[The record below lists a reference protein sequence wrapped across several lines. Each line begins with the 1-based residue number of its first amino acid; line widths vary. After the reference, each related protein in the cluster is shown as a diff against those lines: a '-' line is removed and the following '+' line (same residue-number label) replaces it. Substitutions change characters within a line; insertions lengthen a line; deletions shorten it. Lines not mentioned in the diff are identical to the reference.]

1 MYRHYQGNS
10 GFSRRVE
17 EKPKSQPQYR
27 GRTLAP
33 LPEQSRPAKG
43 AAPPPDK
50 GEQIPKKPS
59 PEPRKANQT
68 APPSPLSGLSGE
80 LGKLFGKLGSLSLE
94 TEDLLLIGVLYLMY
108 RESGD
113 KELLIMIGA
122 LLFL

>member
-1 MYRHYQGNS
+1 MYRRYEGNS
-10 GFSRRVE
+10 GRSVRVE
-17 EKPKSQPQYR
+17 EPER
-27 GRTLAP
+27 GRFQGKMLAP
-33 LPEQSRPAKG
+33 LPQKSTAAPAKEQPKPHK
-43 AAPPPDK
+43 APY
-50 GEQIPKKPS
+50 E
-59 PEPRKANQT
+59 

-94 TEDLLLIGVLYLMY
+94 TEDLLLIAVLYLMY

>member
-10 GFSRRVE
+10 GKSRRVE
-17 EKPKSQPQYR
+17 EPEKSRGQFH

-33 LPEQSRPAKG
+33 VPEKKAERREVTKQQTGKKTKTQP
-43 AAPPPDK
+43 
-50 GEQIPKKPS
+50 QPKEKRDY
-59 PEPRKANQT
+59 E

-80 LGKLFGKLGSLSLE
+80 FGKFFGKLGSLSLE
-94 TEDLLLIGVLYLMY
+94 TEDLLLIAVLYLMY

>member
-10 GFSRRVE
+10 GMSRRVE
-17 EKPKSQPQYR
+17 ERPKAETQPR

-33 LPEQSRPAKG
+33 MPEKKQTQRRE
-43 AAPPPDK
+43 APPVNKPVK
-50 GEQIPKKPS
+50 EEQKNRLDPQKP
-59 PEPRKANQT
+59 AQT

-80 LGKLFGKLGSLSLE
+80 LGKLFGKLGSINLE